1 MRPAQDAHAPSVQ
14 ETLTSAATTLRLASL
29 SSSQAT
35 ISRADDDLP
44 DDNDDD
50 TTAAHLQCLTCIFSA
65 TSDAQSPS
73 DLGDTAP
80 DVHPTSK
87 NAPSSVF
94 FDQNCSSPT
103 SKFVDPNSLLA
114 SGSSVDPKSE
124 LLIQLLNRVDYDLLA
139 HLHAQINGHIF
150 RRRGTYTQRSEYN
163 DDHAPFTPEYEWF
176 VEPPPA
182 STEKERTE
190 LQNTK
195 HF

>member
-1 MRPAQDAHAPSVQ
+1 MTSPMTTTMILPRHTFSVSRAFSLPRPTRRAPR
-14 ETLTSAATTLRLASL
+14 TSAT
-29 SSSQAT
+29 Q
-35 ISRADDDLP
+35 
-44 DDNDDD
+44 
-50 TTAAHLQCLTCIFSA
+50 
-65 TSDAQSPS
+65 
-73 DLGDTAP
+73 
-80 DVHPTSK
+80 HPTSK
-87 NAPSSVF
+87 NAPSSVL

-114 SGSSVDPKSE
+114 NGSSVDPKSE